1 MFDLFDLMEDTRILN
16 LIKNKNKSTEE
27 GVNKK
32 IIEKSNIK
40 TYICNTKQC
49 GII

>member
-1 MFDLFDLMEDTRILN
+1 MFDLMEDTRILN
-16 LIKNKNKSTEE
+16 LIKSKNKNTEE

-40 TYICNTKQC
+40 TYICNTGQC
-49 GII
+49 GNI